1 MSTATPREIC
11 QAARM
16 HQVIRDVLDAMEDHY
31 DGAPDSS
38 NLWMAEHIKA
48 LDTVCRAADPL
59 PVPEGA
65 VEYRAPKEF
74 IKE

>member
-1 MSTATPREIC
+1 MSTATPREVC

-16 HQVIRDVLDAMEDHY
+16 HQVITDAINTLVDNGDGSCWQDMLITNLLAVKRD
-31 DGAPDSS
+31 
-38 NLWMAEHIKA
+38 
-48 LDTVCRAADPL
+48 ADPL

-65 VEYRAPKEF
+65 MEYRPEPKEF

>member
-16 HQVIRDVLDAMEDHY
+16 HQVITDAINTLVDNGNPEEWVD
-31 DGAPDSS
+31 DLIAKLVEVR
-38 NLWMAEHIKA
+38 N
-48 LDTVCRAADPL
+48 AADPL